1 MRDSSETD
9 EVLVC
14 VAQRLQGQ
22 VERQLTLVERLYA
35 AGAEDTLP
43 DLAEMRAA
51 LQRSLRGVENLLVLG
66 GAQQGPRGRGPRTVA
81 ELLAD
86 ARAGVDDPARIDL
99 VAAPD
104 AGIASRAANGLLALL
119 TELFTHA
126 LAASPGGAPV
136 EVTSLRAEDG
146 GVLVEVAID
155 DPGPTTGELD
165 ELDRRLA
172 GRPIIDDIVSNRV
185 GLFVAA
191 RIAARTGAGLRVRS
205 RRLHGHTAVVHC
217 PPALLDPAPL
227 DAVGAGPAPA
237 WRPSP
242 GPGDGYNGNGNGHNG
257 NGNGTNGHA
266 ANGYSG
272 NGHGGGGSNGYA
284 GNGYGADDGYGRT
297 GHVDTGYD
305 PGPGTGYD
313 PGYDAGRD
321 TGHDPGPGS
330 GYAAGPDTAYDSGY
344 ETGYETGYD
353 PEYDSGYRAGYAGD
367 GYDDPAPDRGVED
380 TGPHSRAGTTPPPE
394 PRLGDLLQDPLR
406 DPLRRPDPLVDPLPL
421 LPPVAREPS
430 PWDAAPLEPEL
441 PLRPVAG
448 PPPEPAFAPYRPPA
462 DELFGP
468 LTSAQRDSMLDSG
481 PTPIYEAVAS
491 AWFADDDAGSGAA
504 APEWDAPGDSEWRA
518 ATERAARPVP
528 EEETSTAAGLPRRR
542 PGTQMVAPPRRGVA
556 PPTQVSQ
563 EREADKVRE
572 RLAVYQQ
579 GLQRGRHRA
588 GDEDAFD
595 FGR

>member
-344 ETGYETGYD
+344 ETGYD

>member
-22 VERQLTLVERLYA
+22 VERQLTLVERLHA

-51 LQRSLRGVENLLVLG
+51 LQRSLRGVQGLLVLG

-86 ARAGVDDPARIDL
+86 ARVGVDDPARIDL

-104 AGIASRAANGLLALL
+104 AGIASRAAAGLLALL

-126 LAASPGGAPV
+126 LAASPGGGPV
-136 EVTSLRAEDG
+136 EVTSRRAEDG

-191 RIAARTGAGLRVRS
+191 RLAARSGAGLRVRP

-227 DAVGAGPAPA
+227 DAVGAGPATA

-242 GPGDGYNGNGNGHNG
+242 GPGDGH

-272 NGHGGGGSNGYA
+272 NGHSGNGHSGNGHSGNGHSGSNGYA
-284 GNGYGADDGYGRT
+284 GDGYGTDDGYGRT
-297 GHVDTGYD
+297 AHVDTGYD
-305 PGPGTGYD
+305 AGPDTGYD
-313 PGYDAGRD
+313 TGRDTGYDAG
-321 TGHDPGPGS
+321 PGYES
-330 GYAAGPDTAYDSGY
+330 AYDSGY
-344 ETGYETGYD
+344 DSGYD

-367 GYDDPAPDRGVED
+367 GDGFGDPLPDRGVED
-380 TGPHSRAGTTPPPE
+380 TGPHSRPGTAPPPPE

-504 APEWDAPGDSEWRA
+504 TPEWDAPGDSEWRA

-563 EREADKVRE
+563 EREAEKVRE

>member
-126 LAASPGGAPV
+126 LAAAPGGGAV

-191 RIAARTGAGLRVRS
+191 RIAARTGAVLRVRP

-242 GPGDGYNGNGNGHNG
+242 GPGDGYAGNGNGH

-272 NGHGGGGSNGYA
+272 NGHAGGGSNGYA

-297 GHVDTGYD
+297 GHVDTGYAAGPD
-305 PGPGTGYD
+305 PGYD
-313 PGYDAGRD
+313 PGYDTAGPD
-321 TGHDPGPGS
+321 S
-330 GYAAGPDTAYDSGY
+330 GYAADPDPAHDSGY
-344 ETGYETGYD
+344 ETGYRTGYDTGYD

-380 TGPHSRAGTTPPPE
+380 TGPHSRPGTAPPLE

-421 LPPVAREPS
+421 LPPVAREPA

-491 AWFADDDAGSGAA
+491 AWFADDDTGSGAA

>member
-272 NGHGGGGSNGYA
+272 NGHAGGGSNGYA